1 MNIHS
6 VNKNK
11 FIVELSAEDMS
22 ELDITYEEMDY
33 SDIETRR
40 VIWTILDRVRE
51 STGRDVDPSGNLL
64 IEAAADA
71 EGGGILCFT
80 VPNERRI
87 TAAVKEPAIS
97 KTGNAVVYEFD
108 GADSLLDMIKTV
120 GKENLPAANSLYKS
134 KSRYR
139 LVLPKFPGSA
149 EKKKIEEY
157 GKLIGRNSLA
167 VAATKE
173 HWESAGK
180 I

>member
-1 MNIHS
+1 
-6 VNKNK
+6 
-11 FIVELSAEDMS
+11 MS

-71 EGGGILCFT
+71 EGGCILCFT

-97 KTGNAVVYEFD
+97 KTGNA

-120 GKENLPAANSLYKS
+120 GRENLPAANSLYKS

>member
-71 EGGGILCFT
+71 EGGCILCFT

-120 GKENLPAANSLYKS
+120 GRENLPATNSLYKS

>member
-1 MNIHS
+1 M
-6 VNKNK
+6 
-11 FIVELSAEDMS
+11 
-22 ELDITYEEMDY
+22 
-33 SDIETRR
+33 
-40 VIWTILDRVRE
+40 
-51 STGRDVDPSGNLL
+51 
-64 IEAAADA
+64 
-71 EGGGILCFT
+71 CFT

-149 EKKKIEEY
+149 EKKINKEY
-157 GKLIGRNSLA
+157 GKLIGRKSHA
-167 VAATKE
+167 DAATNE
-173 HWESAGK
+173 H
-180 I
+180 

>member
-64 IEAAADA
+64 IEAAADSD
-71 EGGGILCFT
+71 GGCILCFT
-80 VPNERRI
+80 MPSERRI
-87 TAAVKEPAIS
+87 AATVKEPAIS
-97 KTGNAVVYEFD
+97 KHSGAVYEFD
-108 GADSLLDMIKTV
+108 CADSLLDMLKAV
-120 GKENLPAANSLYKS
+120 GKESLPKSNRLYKC

-139 LVLPKFPGSA
+139 LVLPKLPGNI

-157 GKLIGRNSLA
+157 GKLIGRDSFSVA
-167 VAATKE
+167 VTLE

>member
-11 FIVELSAEDMS
+11 FIVELSADDMS
-22 ELDITYEEMDY
+22 ELDITYEDMDY

-71 EGGGILCFT
+71 EGGCILCFT
-80 VPNERRI
+80 LPSERRI
-87 TAAVKEPAIS
+87 TAAIKEPAIN
-97 KTGNAVVYEFD
+97 KTGGVVYEFD
-108 GADSLLDMIKTV
+108 CADSLLDMIKTV
-120 GKENLPAANSLYKS
+120 GRENLPKCNRLYTNK
-134 KSRYR
+134 KRYR
-139 LVLPKFPGSA
+139 LILSRLPSA
-149 EKKKIEEY
+149 GEKKKIEEY
-157 GKLIGRNSLA
+157 GKLVGRSAMA
-167 VAATKE
+167 VAVTAE
-173 HWESAGK
+173 HWDSAGE

>member
-1 MNIHS
+1 
-6 VNKNK
+6 
-11 FIVELSAEDMS
+11 MS

-71 EGGGILCFT
+71 EGGCILCFT

-97 KTGNAVVYEFD
+97 KTGSAVYEFD
-108 GADSLLDMIKTV
+108 CADSLLDMIKTV
-120 GKENLPAANSLYKS
+120 GKENLPAASSLYKS

-157 GKLIGRNSLA
+157 GKLIGRDSLA